1 MNNRINKIIVLEND
15 QKYIVVN
22 QAVYKNESYL
32 LLNKVSD
39 DEKEIETDILIVKEI
54 NDEDGSI
61 HVELVTDPKLLDLR
75 AKYLP
80 PQE

>member
-61 HVELVTDPKLLDLR
+61 HVELVTDPKLLDLL